1 MCNLI
6 DFDNSCCIFFFL
18 FWGLSFF
25 YNQQMADRGSGASN
39 QIDGLVKTIKEEDL
53 AVTEGH

>member
-6 DFDNSCCIFFFL
+6 DFDNSCCIFFFF
-18 FWGLSFF
+18 FWGLRFF

>member
-1 MCNLI
+1 MYNLI
-6 DFDNSCCIFFFL
+6 DFDNSCCIFFFF

-39 QIDGLVKTIKEEDL
+39 QIDGLVKTIKEED
-53 AVTEGH
+53 H